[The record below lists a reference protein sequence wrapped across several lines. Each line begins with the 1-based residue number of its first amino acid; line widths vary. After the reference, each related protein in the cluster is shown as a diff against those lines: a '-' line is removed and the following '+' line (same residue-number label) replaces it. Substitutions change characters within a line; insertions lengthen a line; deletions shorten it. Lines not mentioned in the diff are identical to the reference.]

1 MKGFEKEDF
10 DSTETE
16 IEKCYSEKV
25 SQISQENTWL
35 GIFLSVELWAI
46 GLLSLWKKTSSLAF
60 SRDVFKSF
68 LNNASTVELNVL
80 QIQWNLYAFLL
91 KTFYV

>member
-25 SQISQENTWL
+25 SQMSQKNTWL

-46 GLLSLWKKTSSLAF
+46 GLLSL
-60 SRDVFKSF
+60 
-68 LNNASTVELNVL
+68 
-80 QIQWNLYAFLL
+80 
-91 KTFYV
+91 

>member
-10 DSTETE
+10 DSKEIE

-25 SQISQENTWL
+25 SQMSQENTWL

-46 GLLSLWKKTSSLAF
+46 GLLSLWKRLHHLRFPETFLK
-60 SRDVFKSF
+60 VF
-68 LNNASTVELNVL
+68 
-80 QIQWNLYAFLL
+80 
-91 KTFYV
+91 